1 MDPFI
6 WPVQYPYNPHPSTPS
21 PPITLGSLVHN
32 LPWPEPAVPFLKKPV
47 VDSYGLPCS
56 PVTGLSQYA
65 EATPGHTREEHMAW
79 LNSSQGFEFVA
90 QTRGFD
96 HQVHLSADIETAIN
110 VGKRHGKPV
119 ILKINAAKMH
129 EKGIEFYQSENG
141 VWLTEYVDPRYFS
154 VWEEEKE

>member
-96 HQVHLSADIETAIN
+96 HQVHLSAEQKVFYMETRLREVNIEMERQISYRSIN
-110 VGKRHGKPV
+110 GYNKDVG
-119 ILKINAAKMH
+119 LKSKFVVASMNLHLAL
-129 EKGIEFYQSENG
+129 G
-141 VWLTEYVDPRYFS
+141 
-154 VWEEEKE
+154 